1 MGLLIEALLAGLC
14 AAGLAF
20 FAWWLFDRVLRP
32 LPGQGVCALL
42 PGRGDGEGL
51 EQSVRAFVWLRSL
64 GLLSCCVVIADL
76 DLTAQGREVA
86 LRLALIVARLALL
99 VRLTLLSGILTGRLR
114 RLRRG
119 H

>member
-20 FAWWLFDRVLRP
+20 FSWWLFGRVLRP

-86 LRLALIVARLALL
+86 LRLALRWPEVVLWPAGDLPDYIKH
-99 VRLTLLSGILTGRLR
+99 I
-114 RLRRG
+114 
-119 H
+119 

>member
-20 FAWWLFDRVLRP
+20 FVWWL
-32 LPGQGVCALL
+32 
-42 PGRGDGEGL
+42 
-51 EQSVRAFVWLRSL
+51 VWLRSL

-86 LRLALIVARLALL
+86 LRLALRWPEVVLWPAGDLPDYIKH
-99 VRLTLLSGILTGRLR
+99 I
-114 RLRRG
+114 
-119 H
+119 